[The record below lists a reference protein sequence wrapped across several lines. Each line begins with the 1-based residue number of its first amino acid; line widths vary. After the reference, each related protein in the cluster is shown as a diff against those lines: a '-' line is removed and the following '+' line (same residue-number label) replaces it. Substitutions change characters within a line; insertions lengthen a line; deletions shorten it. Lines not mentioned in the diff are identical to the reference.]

1 MELNQVIIEP
11 ILTEKSNAQRDG
23 GKYTFRVDP
32 RANKIE
38 VIKAVKKLFDVHP
51 LTCNIIQV
59 KPKPKRVRIKKGF
72 TSAWKKAIVTLPSD
86 ESISIFEG
94 A

>member
-1 MELNQVIIEP
+1 MDLNQVIIEP
-11 ILTEKSNAQRDG
+11 ILTENSNTQREVK
-23 GKYTFRVDP
+23 KYTFRVDP

-38 VIKAVKKLFDVHP
+38 VIKAVKSLFDVHP
-51 LTCNIIQV
+51 LKCNIIQV
-59 KPKPKRVRIKKGF
+59 KPKPKRVRIKKGL
-72 TSAWKKAIVTLPSD
+72 TSAWKKAIITHPSD

>member
-1 MELNQVIIEP
+1 MELEQVIIEP
-11 ILTEKSNAQRDG
+11 ILTEKSNAQREG
-23 GKYTFRVDP
+23 KKYTFRVDP

-51 LTCNIIQV
+51 LNCNIIQV
-59 KPKPKRVRIKKGF
+59 KPKPKRVRIKKGL
-72 TSAWKKAIVTLPSD
+72 TSAWKKAIITLPSD